1 MHKTTVDSRT
11 SFRQRLAATASLAA
25 LLLVPG
31 HALAQRAI
39 EMNSTGASTAA
50 AAPFQGPLTIT
61 FQNNTDNP
69 GGNTFAAVG
78 ATTPTATLTIL
89 NQQFANGTNFTTNG
103 AMIGGTFAGDPHYAA
118 MNFLGGGQSAQF
130 TSLPTVAA
138 GTGIAVATNHAAQF
152 EFRTN
157 GLLVAAAPA
166 NGRFQFADLQVDLNV
181 PVSNLV
187 LHIAGLGGT
196 AGGKGFT
203 AEFDLVPG
211 SSIGATGITRLSGN
225 AAFGVA
231 GNQISHLVAT
241 PAADC
246 AVANSGACGSIR
258 VTGTAITRVYLRMYM
273 RASDGV
279 AWPNNGAEGWM
290 LGISGEV
297 SDMTPVFSGLPA
309 SIVPGTNYAATL
321 TCTNQGP
328 NIAYSP
334 TCTPTASAGTISALN
349 CVPAIPVAPAGL
361 SPIAPNNQLA
371 CSFNYVLPPGGGQTQ
386 VTFTGQTGAV
396 NDRNGGSVGTA
407 PNNQVI
413 ANVPVPNADLVL
425 TKTNTPGVNGNVD
438 QAADTVV
445 SGAPSNYAI
454 TVTNNGPDAANG
466 AVVTDPVPT
475 NLTCATATC
484 SAAGGAVC
492 PAQTGAALVAALQG
506 AGATVPT
513 LPNAGSVTFTL
524 NCTVQ

>member
-1 MHKTTVDSRT
+1 MHKTTVEPRT

-89 NQQFANGTNFTTNG
+89 NQQYANGTNFTSNG
-103 AMIGGTFAGDPHYAA
+103 AMIGGTFAGDPRYAA
-118 MNFLGGGQSAQF
+118 MNFLGGGTNAQF

-138 GTGIAVATNHAAQF
+138 GTGIDVAANHAAQF

-157 GLLVAAAPA
+157 GLLVAGAPA

-231 GNQISHLVAT
+231 GNQINHLVAT
-241 PAADC
+241 PGASCSTAS
-246 AVANSGACGSIR
+246 SGACGSVR

-279 AWPNNGAEGWM
+279 AWPSNGAEGWM
-290 LGISGEV
+290 LGVSGEV

-309 SIVPGTNYAATL
+309 SIVPGTNYSATL

-396 NDRNGGSVGTA
+396 NDRNGGSVGSA
-407 PNNQVI
+407 PNNQVV

-454 TVTNNGPDAANG
+454 TVTNNGPDAADG

-475 NLTCATATC
+475 NLTCTTATC
-484 SAAGGAVC
+484 SAAGGAAC
-492 PAQTGAALVAALQG
+492 PAQTGAALVTALQG
-506 AGATVPT
+506 AGAIVPT

>member
-1 MHKTTVDSRT
+1 MHKTIADTRT
-11 SFRQRLAATASLAA
+11 TLRKRLASGASLAA
-25 LLLVPG
+25 LLFAPG
-31 HALAQRAI
+31 HVLAQRAI

-50 AAPFQGPLTIT
+50 APPFQGPLTIT

-89 NQQFANGTNFTTNG
+89 NQQFANATNFTTNG
-103 AMIGGTFAGDPHYAA
+103 AMIGGTLAGDPHYVV
-118 MNFLGGGQSAQF
+118 MNFLGGGQNSQF

-138 GTGIAVATNHAAQF
+138 GTGITVATNHGAQF

-157 GLLVAAAPA
+157 GLLAAGSPA

-187 LHIAGLGGT
+187 MHIAGLGGT

-211 SSIGATGITRLSGN
+211 SSIGATGLTRLSGN
-225 AAFGVA
+225 TAFGVA
-231 GNQISHLVAT
+231 GNQISHLVGT
-241 PAADC
+241 PAASC
-246 AVANSGACGSIR
+246 SSANSGACGSVQ
-258 VTGTAITRVYLRMYM
+258 VTGTAITRVYLRMYL

-279 AWPNNGAEGWM
+279 AWPANGAEGWIF
-290 LGISGEV
+290 GISGEV
-297 SDMTPVFSGLPA
+297 SDMTPAFSGLPT
-309 SIVPGTNYAATL
+309 SIVPGTSYPLTL

-349 CVPAIPVAPAGL
+349 CVPAIPVPPAGL
-361 SPIAPNNQLA
+361 GPIAPNNQIA

-386 VTFTGQTGAV
+386 VTFTGQTGAA
-396 NDRNGGSVGTA
+396 NDRNGGSVGSA
-407 PNNQVI
+407 PNNQVV

-425 TKTNTPGVNGNVD
+425 TKTNTPGANGNVD
-438 QAADTVV
+438 QAGDTVV
-445 SGAPSNYAI
+445 SGAPSNYTI
-454 TVTNNGPDAANG
+454 TVTNNGPNAANG
-466 AVVTDPVPT
+466 AVVTDPAPT
-475 NLTCATATC
+475 NLNCPTATC
-484 SAAGGAVC
+484 SAAGGAAC

-513 LPNAGSVTFTL
+513 LPNGGSVTFAL
-524 NCTVQ
+524 SCTVP

>member
-1 MHKTTVDSRT
+1 MHKTTVDTRT
-11 SFRQRLAATASLAA
+11 SFRKRLAATASLAA
-25 LLLVPG
+25 LLLLPG
-31 HALAQRAI
+31 HVFAQRAI

-50 AAPFQGPLTIT
+50 AAPFQGPLNIT

-78 ATTPTATLTIL
+78 AATPTATLTLL
-89 NQQFANGTNFTTNG
+89 NQQYANATNFTTNG
-103 AMIGGTFAGDPHYAA
+103 AMIGGSVAGDPHYSTF
-118 MNFLGGGQSAQF
+118 NFLGGGQNAQF
-130 TSLPTVAA
+130 TSLPSVAA
-138 GTGIAVATNHAAQF
+138 GTGITVATNHAALL

-157 GLLVAAAPA
+157 GLRTAGVAA
-166 NGRFQFADLQVDLNV
+166 NGRYLFADLQVDFNV
-181 PVSNLV
+181 PVSNVV

-196 AGGKGFT
+196 AGGKGFA

-211 SSIGATGITRLSGN
+211 SSIGATGLTRLSGN
-225 AAFGVA
+225 AALGVA
-231 GNQISHLVAT
+231 GNQINHLVAA
-241 PAADC
+241 PGSSCGA
-246 AVANSGACGSIR
+246 ANSGACGSVH

-273 RASDGV
+273 RGSDGV
-279 AWPNNGAEGWM
+279 AWPNNGSEAWM
-290 LGISGEV
+290 LSLSGE
-297 SDMTPVFSGLPA
+297 SADMVPTFSGLPA
-309 SIVPGTNYAATL
+309 SIVPGTTYPVTL

-349 CVPAIPVAPAGL
+349 CVPAIPVLPAGL
-361 SPIAPNNQLA
+361 SPIAPNNQIA

-386 VTFTGQTGAV
+386 VTFTGQTGAA
-396 NDRNGGSVGTA
+396 NDRNGGTVGSA
-407 PNNQVI
+407 ANNQIV

-425 TKTNTPGVNGNVD
+425 TKTNTPGLNGNVD

-454 TVTNNGPDAANG
+454 TVTNNGPNAANG
-466 AVVTDPVPT
+466 AVVTDPAPT
-475 NLTCATATC
+475 NLTCTTATC
-484 SAAGGAVC
+484 SAAGGAAC
-492 PAQTGAALVAALQG
+492 PAQTGAALVTALQG

-513 LPNAGSVTFTL
+513 LPNGGSVTFAL